1 MTKVKIELNSSG
13 IQALLKS
20 SEIISALKEPA
31 ESIRVTLG
39 DKFETDTHIGK
50 TRANVS
56 VFTTDPEAMEMN
68 MENNAMIKAVGEYF
82 RTNKDG
88 SKKFVKAPPKRKKA

>member
-50 TRANVS
+50 TRANV
-56 VFTTDPEAMEMN
+56 
-68 MENNAMIKAVGEYF
+68 
-82 RTNKDG
+82 
-88 SKKFVKAPPKRKKA
+88 